1 MPPRLTGTDKAKG
14 KKMLARVIK
23 YSIASMIFTAVAFFA
38 LSLSAPANA
47 VTYGETV
54 GDPKTES
61 PWAVSIWVSEENDAS
76 DAIPICTGT
85 LISSKLVL
93 TAAHCVL
100 ENISYFI
107 KVGAVNLQD
116 STELVA
122 VSNRWK
128 NPKYNPKSLGNDI
141 GLLQLAEEVS
151 IGKLPS
157 LSTPSLEKQV
167 KGAKLTIYGWGRDH
181 TLKVTNLL
189 NKSALRNQDVQAAR
203 IWAKSF
209 NKNTMLAAG
218 TYLPKEKLFSGGCN
232 GDSGGPLVARIDGTL
247 TLVGV
252 TSWGS
257 AKCDSSKPTIF
268 ARVSV
273 FGPAI
278 KQGITYLKS
287 SSTTINQAPPVN
299 ISLPTISGTL
309 QPDQTITCNPG
320 TWKNAV
326 AISISWSS
334 PARLSGS
341 INPKVKVTDA
351 DAGQAFTCQVVATS
365 TQASLRKSIELVA
378 PSKPEI
384 RSYPTISGIPSSGS
398 LKPDSLAI
406 CDGQSWSG
414 AYQTESQSWYLS
426 TNSKSPLL
434 SNPQLLSS
442 EKSFKITSDFIK
454 SNSGKFLVCAAK
466 AENNGFTTTTTVVR
480 QIIAPAAPI
489 LYGVFISVN
498 SYEEGAL
505 ATCDFKA
512 STDDSDQKV
521 FEWGYG
527 DKSTFTPITGSN
539 NNSLKISGDLIRS
552 AAGQFLSCRLT
563 LTNLGGNT
571 SATGY
576 SSERFPSA
584 PTDLSYKVY
593 NSGGWTEGAYMVC
606 DGSQTS
612 TSKMLSVQKSWG
624 ITDANGN
631 GFIGAPIST
640 SDRLFVSNDLLIS
653 IAGKT
658 LGCLVNAT
666 NAIGSTQR
674 IFTTQ
679 IPISVAPSL
688 PVPGSLTI
696 SKQEALTSSI
706 TVTIT
711 IPSLSSFSSSTMDAR
726 LRFSNT
732 SCDNRQITSFPSTI
746 TCVGLPGQTAFA
758 PFVSIGYITNPTFA
772 QSRSASASFTT
783 LALKASDVLHVCGV
797 SCTGSLTPEQL
808 QAKISD
814 QRTIEV
820 KSISTVIV
828 NGSVTGAPITTST
841 CVGANCSPGEAP
853 ALPVPCG
860 TEGIEKTEVI
870 TNAPFLMVTAFR
882 YCSAL
887 EKDVVSPVIANTSM
901 AMTGYA
907 AIIPTT
913 ALAGTNIQVRF
924 QASDARGI
932 ASTSARLVNSSG
944 VVVTTSAGSFLAGDT
959 KSGVYQA
966 IIATAASGPVGGDV
980 YQVQAQALDASGNAS
995 AWFTI
1000 GTFTVQSPSDS
1011 AAPVVVAGSG
1021 SVTPSNIS
1029 VGQNV
1034 TATFRLTDDIGIT
1047 ACGATVY
1054 NVNNIDSTTN
1064 TTCTK
1069 LSGTATDG
1077 IWQVSLNL
1085 NSSNNPGAYTIKAF
1099 GTDASG
1105 KTSTRVQVGSFTIVG
1120 PSVSNLTTMPTL
1132 QTIGINY
1139 VDQIVLNGINFGSI
1153 SPNSP
1158 GSYAWT
1164 VRVTNSAGTI
1174 ITTVPT
1180 GSNQTYITGLTGSTT
1195 YKVYLVA
1202 TDSSGATKL
1211 SNALTVTTLAPA
1223 APVDSQNPVV
1233 VVGSGVL
1240 TTSTLPSSG
1249 GTVAVTYRV
1258 TDDVGC
1264 CSYHQA
1270 WMYYPNGTVVQQV
1283 TPALISG
1290 DEKNGTFRA
1299 SFNVPSGAVAGSYQ
1313 IKAQALDIAGKYTD
1327 LQLLGTVTVANPS
1340 GLIPTFGA
1348 RTPDYY
1354 APGFKYQ
1361 ISNYDASYT
1370 WSVTSTV
1377 GTATINSS
1385 GLVSVA
1391 NVAAKQ
1397 SATVTVTTTKTGF
1410 NSASASITSVGPWN
1424 LSDEIQT
1431 QTITATLTGTTL
1443 TVNVP
1448 NANGWNWSLI
1458 WDGAVQRTNITSFPY
1473 TVTGFSTNKNIQ
1485 LSAIDNLQNFGYSRV
1500 FLPTLVTPT
1509 PPATIQT
1516 STGGTARYFA
1526 ETGHYYE
1533 YVAGSKSFSDA
1544 KALAENATANGLK
1557 GYLLTVTSA
1566 NEDTFART
1574 FSTGANYHVWL
1585 GASDAALEGCWR
1597 WVNGSAIDLSGPF
1610 FNKGNVP
1617 GCTVSGSWYTRWGAN
1632 EPSDSFGTE
1641 DNASNNYADAWNDF
1655 TGVGDGSANG
1665 PSGVVIEYGDRRD

>member
-1 MPPRLTGTDKAKG
+1 MELLSMPPRLTGTDKAKG
-14 KKMLARVIK
+14 KKMLARIIK

-85 LISSKLVL
+85 LISPKLVL

-107 KVGAVNLQD
+107 KFGAVNLQD
-116 STELVA
+116 TTELLA

-151 IGKLPS
+151 VGKLPS
-157 LSTPSLEKQV
+157 LATPSMEKQV

-189 NKSALRNQDVQAAR
+189 NKSTLRNQDTQATK

-268 ARVSV
+268 ARVSA
-273 FGPAI
+273 FGPAVR
-278 KQGITYLKS
+278 QGITYLKS
-287 SSTTINQAPPVN
+287 SSTTINQAPPVS
-299 ISLPTISGTL
+299 ITAPSISGSL
-309 QPDQTITCNPG
+309 QPEQTITCNPG

-334 PARLSGS
+334 PARLAGS
-341 INPKVKVTDA
+341 INPKVKVIDA
-351 DAGQAFTCQVVATS
+351 DAGQVFTCQVVATS
-365 TQASLRKSIELVA
+365 TQASLRKSVEIEAPAKPELRNA
-378 PSKPEI
+378 PS
-384 RSYPTISGIPSSGS
+384 ISGIPNSGS
-398 LKPDSLAI
+398 FKSDSLAI

-414 AYQTESQSWYLS
+414 AYQSESQAWYLS
-426 TNSKSPLL
+426 TNAKSPLL
-434 SNPQLLSS
+434 SNPQLLSN

-454 SNSGKFLVCAAK
+454 TNNGKYLVCAAK
-466 AENNGFTTTTTVVR
+466 AENNGFTTFTTVVR
-480 QIIAPAAPI
+480 QIIAPSAPV
-489 LYGVFISVN
+489 LYGVFLSVN
-498 SYEEGAL
+498 SYQEGAI
-505 ATCDFKA
+505 ATCEFKA
-512 STDDSDQKV
+512 STDDFEQKV

-527 DKSTFTPITGSN
+527 DRNTFVPVSGSSSST
-539 NNSLKISGDLIRS
+539 LKISGDLLRS

-563 LTNLGGNT
+563 LGNLGGNT

-576 SSERFPSA
+576 SSAKFPSA

-593 NSGGWTEGAYMVC
+593 NSGGQIEGAYMVC
-606 DGSQTS
+606 EGSQTS
-612 TSKMLSVQKSWG
+612 SSNILSVQKSWG
-624 ITDANGN
+624 ITDASGN

-640 SDRLFVSNDLLIS
+640 SDRLFVSNDLLIN

-688 PVPGSLTI
+688 PVPGNLTI

-746 TCVGLPGQTAFA
+746 TCTGLPAQTAFA
-758 PFVSIGYITNPTFA
+758 PYLTVGYVANSGIA
-772 QSRSASASFTT
+772 QSRSGSTSFTSIT
-783 LALKASDVLHVCGV
+783 LAPVVAMPTCSRYKAIFIYGPLPTHDSSKTGFQLQVIYDADGPRRSISALGPNAQGGIWNADFVDVNDMSKYTFRIVRYDQVTTLPPETFSNCAETQSPPSDTTAPQV
-797 SCTGSLTPEQL
+797 SLTDLSQYSP
-808 QAKISD
+808 I
-814 QRTIEV
+814 TPT
-820 KSISTVIV
+820 SIS
-828 NGSVTGAPITTST
+828 
-841 CVGANCSPGEAP
+841 VGQN
-853 ALPVPCG
+853 
-860 TEGIEKTEVI
+860 
-870 TNAPFLMVTAFR
+870 VTATFR
-882 YCSAL
+882 LTDDIGITACGATVYNVNNV
-887 EKDVVSPVIANTSM
+887 DTTTNTVC
-901 AMTGYA
+901 TK
-907 AIIPTT
+907 I
-913 ALAGTNIQVRF
+913 LGTPNDGIWQV
-924 QASDARGI
+924 
-932 ASTSARLVNSSG
+932 TLNLNNSNNPG
-944 VVVTTSAGSFLAGDT
+944 AYTIKAFGT
-959 KSGVYQA
+959 
-966 IIATAASGPVGGDV
+966 
-980 YQVQAQALDASGNAS
+980 DASGKTS
-995 AWFTI
+995 TRVQV
-1000 GTFTVQSPSDS
+1000 GSFTVQSPSDS
-1011 AAPVVVAGSG
+1011 AAPAVVAGSG
-1021 SVTPSNIS
+1021 SVTPSSIS

-1054 NVNNIDSTTN
+1054 NVNNIDTTTN
-1064 TTCTK
+1064 TVCTK

-1120 PSVSNLTTMPTL
+1120 PSVSNITTMPTL

-1158 GSYAWT
+1158 SSYAWT

-1180 GSNQTYITGLTGSTT
+1180 GSNQTYITGLTGSTI

-1211 SNALTVTTLAPA
+1211 SNALTVTTLSPA
-1223 APVDSQNPVV
+1223 DSQNPVV
-1233 VVGSGVL
+1233 VIGSGVL
-1240 TTSTLPSSG
+1240 TTSSLETSG
-1249 GTVAVTYRV
+1249 GIVAITYRI

-1264 CSYHQA
+1264 CGYHQA
-1270 WMYYPNGTVVQQV
+1270 WMYFPDGKVVQQV
-1283 TPALISG
+1283 TPSLISG

-1299 SFNVPSGAVAGSYQ
+1299 SFNVPSGSPVGSYQ

-1327 LQLLGTVTVANPS
+1327 LQLLGTVTVANPP
-1340 GLIPTFGA
+1340 GLIPAFGA

-1361 ISNYDASYT
+1361 ISNYDAFYT
-1370 WSVTSTV
+1370 WAVTSTV
-1377 GTATINSS
+1377 GTASINSS

-1391 NVAAKQ
+1391 NVGAKQ

-1410 NSASASITSVGPWN
+1410 NTASASITSVGPWN

-1448 NANGWNWSLI
+1448 NANGWTWSLS
-1458 WDGAVQRTNITSFPY
+1458 WDGTAQRGSITSFPY

-1485 LSAIDNLQNFGYSRV
+1485 LYATDNLQNYGYSKV
-1500 FLPTLVTPT
+1500 FLPTVVTPT
-1509 PPATIQT
+1509 PPATIQISTGVTAKYFANTGNYYGVVTGSYTWDQARALAKSYNYSGASGYLVHIT
-1516 STGGTARYFA
+1516 STEERNFITSLVTAGTSY
-1526 ETGHYYE
+1526 
-1533 YVAGSKSFSDA
+1533 
-1544 KALAENATANGLK
+1544 
-1557 GYLLTVTSA
+1557 
-1566 NEDTFART
+1566 
-1574 FSTGANYHVWL
+1574 WL
-1585 GASDAALEGCWR
+1585 GATDSPAEGCWR
-1597 WVNGSAIDLSGPF
+1597 WVDGPASETGAAF
-1610 FNKGNVP
+1610 LQKAGAVCEIPVVP
-1617 GCTVSGSWYTRWGAN
+1617 GYNG
-1632 EPSDSFGTE
+1632 F
-1641 DNASNNYADAWNDF
+1641 ASNQPDDWGSGEDHASLWGGPEWND
-1655 TGVGDGSANG
+1655 ANNTINPYPFVFEIG
-1665 PSGVVIEYGDRRD
+1665 N

>member
-1 MPPRLTGTDKAKG
+1 
-14 KKMLARVIK
+14 
-23 YSIASMIFTAVAFFA
+23 
-38 LSLSAPANA
+38 
-47 VTYGETV
+47 
-54 GDPKTES
+54 
-61 PWAVSIWVSEENDAS
+61 
-76 DAIPICTGT
+76 
-85 LISSKLVL
+85 
-93 TAAHCVL
+93 
-100 ENISYFI
+100 
-107 KVGAVNLQD
+107 
-116 STELVA
+116 
-122 VSNRWK
+122 
-128 NPKYNPKSLGNDI
+128 
-141 GLLQLAEEVS
+141 
-151 IGKLPS
+151 
-157 LSTPSLEKQV
+157 
-167 KGAKLTIYGWGRDH
+167 
-181 TLKVTNLL
+181 
-189 NKSALRNQDVQAAR
+189 
-203 IWAKSF
+203 
-209 NKNTMLAAG
+209 
-218 TYLPKEKLFSGGCN
+218 
-232 GDSGGPLVARIDGTL
+232 
-247 TLVGV
+247 
-252 TSWGS
+252 
-257 AKCDSSKPTIF
+257 
-268 ARVSV
+268 
-273 FGPAI
+273 
-278 KQGITYLKS
+278 
-287 SSTTINQAPPVN
+287 
-299 ISLPTISGTL
+299 
-309 QPDQTITCNPG
+309 
-320 TWKNAV
+320 
-326 AISISWSS
+326 
-334 PARLSGS
+334 
-341 INPKVKVTDA
+341 
-351 DAGQAFTCQVVATS
+351 
-365 TQASLRKSIELVA
+365 
-378 PSKPEI
+378 
-384 RSYPTISGIPSSGS
+384 

-498 SYEEGAL
+498 SYQEGAL

-512 STDDSDQKV
+512 STDESDQKV

-571 SATGY
+571 SSTGY

-640 SDRLFVSNDLLIS
+640 SDRLFVSNDLLIN

-688 PVPGSLTI
+688 PVPGNLTI

-711 IPSLSSFSSSTMDAR
+711 IPSFSSFSSSTMDAR

-732 SCDNRQITSFPSTI
+732 SCDNMQITTFPTTI
-746 TCVGLPGQTAFA
+746 TCKELPAKTAFA
-758 PFVSIGYITNPTFA
+758 PYLTVGYVANSGIA
-772 QSRSASASFTT
+772 QSRSGSTAFTT
-783 LALKASDVLHVCGV
+783 VG
-797 SCTGSLTPEQL
+797 LTPAVEMPTCSRYKTIVIYGPLPTYDSSKTNFSL
-808 QAKISD
+808 QAIYDVNGPRRSVTSTGFNLQGGRWNVDFIDLNDMASYTIRVVRSD
-814 QRTIEV
+814 QGVETF
-820 KSISTVIV
+820 
-828 NGSVTGAPITTST
+828 
-841 CVGANCSPGEAP
+841 ANC
-853 ALPVPCG
+853 
-860 TEGIEKTEVI
+860 IETQ
-870 TNAPFLMVTAFR
+870 NAPSDIAAPQVGVNVSNDPQYL
-882 YCSAL
+882 YQY
-887 EKDVVSPVIANTSM
+887 SPVAPTS
-901 AMTGYA
+901 
-907 AIIPTT
+907 
-913 ALAGTNIQVRF
+913 
-924 QASDARGI
+924 
-932 ASTSARLVNSSG
+932 
-944 VVVTTSAGSFLAGDT
+944 
-959 KSGVYQA
+959 
-966 IIATAASGPVGGDV
+966 
-980 YQVQAQALDASGNAS
+980 
-995 AWFTI
+995 
-1000 GTFTVQSPSDS
+1000 
-1011 AAPVVVAGSG
+1011 
-1021 SVTPSNIS
+1021 IS

-1034 TATFRLTDDIGIT
+1034 TATFRLSDDIGIT
-1047 ACGATVY
+1047 SCGATVY
-1054 NVNNIDSTTN
+1054 NVNNVDTTTN
-1064 TTCTK
+1064 TVCTK
-1069 LSGTATDG
+1069 ISGTPSDG
-1077 IWQVSLNL
+1077 IWQVTLNL

-1105 KTSTRVQVGSFTIVG
+1105 KTSTRVQIGTFTIVG

-1223 APVDSQNPVV
+1223 SASDSIKPVVVDGSSEMVSGWTMKIGMTPTLSLIATDNVGVENVTVTLIANNLTVGTFNASLFSGTKANGVWRVQLSFTGSTFVGNWKVSAIATDAAGNQSTQILLREIPVSAATITDSQNPVV

-1327 LQLLGTVTVANPS
+1327 LQLLGTVTVSAPAP
-1340 GLIPTFGA
+1340 LIPTDIYITSDQNFKSELSYPFRAALAQNSGPIAGVTITFWIDGVA
-1348 RTPDYY
+1348 RTAVTDSSGVAIWTQNSHTSGKTSYSVYATYGGSATLAASTSPTRVITKYVAPTDSQNPVVVVGSGVLTTSSLETSGGTVAVTYRITDDVGCCGYHQAWMYY
-1354 APGFKYQ
+1354 PNGTVVQQVTPALISGDEKNGTFRASFNVPSGVVAGSYQ
-1361 ISNYDASYT
+1361 IKAQATDLAGKYTNLQLLGTVTVSAPAPLQIVSSSLQSTLYGSQNRIVNSFRVISGAPVSSVGISYKNSQNQNVGGGPIQNYRVSGSATDGVYQDNSIMSGSLWFPDGKTSEVISVYATASNANGESVPSLLLGTFTATSPCPGYRAYLPANQSVALCMFNNHYYGVVTGSYT
-1370 WSVTSTV
+1370 WDAARALANSYNYAGSNGYLAHITSTEER
-1377 GTATINSS
+1377 N
-1385 GLVSVA
+1385 
-1391 NVAAKQ
+1391 
-1397 SATVTVTTTKTGF
+1397 F
-1410 NSASASITSVGPWN
+1410 ITS
-1424 LSDEIQT
+1424 
-1431 QTITATLTGTTL
+1431 
-1443 TVNVP
+1443 
-1448 NANGWNWSLI
+1448 
-1458 WDGAVQRTNITSFPY
+1458 
-1473 TVTGFSTNKNIQ
+1473 
-1485 LSAIDNLQNFGYSRV
+1485 
-1500 FLPTLVTPT
+1500 LVTAGT
-1509 PPATIQT
+1509 SYWIGATDSPA
-1516 STGGTARYFA
+1516 
-1526 ETGHYYE
+1526 
-1533 YVAGSKSFSDA
+1533 
-1544 KALAENATANGLK
+1544 
-1557 GYLLTVTSA
+1557 
-1566 NEDTFART
+1566 
-1574 FSTGANYHVWL
+1574 
-1585 GASDAALEGCWR
+1585 EGCWR
-1597 WVNGSAIDLSGPF
+1597 WVDGPASETGAAF
-1610 FNKGNVP
+1610 LQKAGAVCEIPVVP
-1617 GCTVSGSWYTRWGAN
+1617 GYNG
-1632 EPSDSFGTE
+1632 F
-1641 DNASNNYADAWNDF
+1641 ASNQPDDWGSGEDHASLWGGPEWND
-1655 TGVGDGSANG
+1655 ANNTINPYPFVFEIG
-1665 PSGVVIEYGDRRD
+1665 N

>member
-1 MPPRLTGTDKAKG
+1 MELLSMPPRLTDTDKAKG

-61 PWAVSIWVSEENDAS
+61 PWAVSIWVSEENDS
-76 DAIPICTGT
+76 SNAIPICTGT
-85 LISSKLVL
+85 LISAKLVL

-107 KVGAVNLQD
+107 KFGAVNLQD
-116 STELVA
+116 STELLA

-141 GLLQLAEEVS
+141 GLLQLADEVS
-151 IGKLPS
+151 TGNLPS
-157 LSTPSLEKQV
+157 LATPSMEKQV

-181 TLKVTNLL
+181 TLKVSNLL
-189 NKSALRNQDVQAAR
+189 NKSVLRNQDTQAAK
-203 IWAKSF
+203 IWAKAF

-232 GDSGGPLVARIDGTL
+232 GDSGGPLVARIDGSL

-268 ARVSV
+268 ARVSA

-278 KQGITYLKS
+278 RQGITYLKS
-287 SSTTINQAPPVN
+287 SSTTINQAPPVS
-299 ISLPTISGTL
+299 ITAPSISGSL
-309 QPDQTITCNPG
+309 QPEQTIVCNPG

-326 AISISWSS
+326 AVSISWSS

-341 INPKVKVTDA
+341 INPKVKVIDA
-351 DAGQAFTCQVVATS
+351 DAGQVFTCQVVATS
-365 TQASLRKSIELVA
+365 TQASLRKSVEIEAPAKPELRNA
-378 PSKPEI
+378 PS
-384 RSYPTISGIPSSGS
+384 ISGIPNSGS
-398 LKPDSLAI
+398 FKADSLAI

-426 TNSKSPLL
+426 TNAKSPLL
-434 SNPQLLSS
+434 SNPQLLSN

-466 AENNGFTTTTTVVR
+466 AENNGFTTITTVVR
-480 QIIAPAAPI
+480 QIITPATPI
-489 LYGVFISVN
+489 IYGVYLSVN
-498 SYEEGAL
+498 SFQEGAI
-505 ATCDFKA
+505 ANCEFKA
-512 STDDSDQKV
+512 STDDIDQKL
-521 FEWGYG
+521 FEWGYSDRTSFIPIAG
-527 DKSTFTPITGSN
+527 SSGST
-539 NNSLKISGDLIRS
+539 LRISGDLLRS

-563 LTNLGGNT
+563 LGNIGGNT

-576 SSERFPSA
+576 SSAKFPSA

-606 DGSQTS
+606 EGSQTS
-612 TSKMLSVQKSWG
+612 SSNISSVQKSWG
-624 ITDANGN
+624 ITDASGN

-658 LGCLVNAT
+658 LGCLVNVT

-674 IFTTQ
+674 IFTTP
-679 IPISVAPSL
+679 IPISVAPAL
-688 PVPGSLTI
+688 PVPGNLTI
-696 SKQEALTSSI
+696 SKQEALASSI

-758 PFVSIGYITNPTFA
+758 PYLTVGYVANSGIA
-772 QSRSASASFTT
+772 QSRSGSTAFTT
-783 LALKASDVLHVCGV
+783 VGLTPAVEMPTCSRYKTIVIYGALPTFDSSKTTFQLYAIRHIGANQSVTAYGPYPQGGIWNVDFIDINDMANYTLRFVRSDQGV
-797 SCTGSLTPEQL
+797 ETFANCVETQTAPNDATAPQVSLTDLSQ
-808 QAKISD
+808 
-814 QRTIEV
+814 
-820 KSISTVIV
+820 
-828 NGSVTGAPITTST
+828 
-841 CVGANCSPGEAP
+841 
-853 ALPVPCG
+853 
-860 TEGIEKTEVI
+860 
-870 TNAPFLMVTAFR
+870 
-882 YCSAL
+882 Y
-887 EKDVVSPVIANTSM
+887 SPVTPTS
-901 AMTGYA
+901 
-907 AIIPTT
+907 
-913 ALAGTNIQVRF
+913 
-924 QASDARGI
+924 
-932 ASTSARLVNSSG
+932 
-944 VVVTTSAGSFLAGDT
+944 
-959 KSGVYQA
+959 
-966 IIATAASGPVGGDV
+966 
-980 YQVQAQALDASGNAS
+980 
-995 AWFTI
+995 
-1000 GTFTVQSPSDS
+1000 
-1011 AAPVVVAGSG
+1011 
-1021 SVTPSNIS
+1021 IS

-1047 ACGATVY
+1047 SCGATVY
-1054 NVNNIDSTTN
+1054 NVNNVDTTTN
-1064 TTCTK
+1064 AVCTK
-1069 LSGTATDG
+1069 ILGTASNG
-1077 IWQVSLNL
+1077 VWQVSLNL
-1085 NSSNNPGAYTIKAF
+1085 NSSNNPGSYTIKAF

-1120 PSVSNLTTMPTL
+1120 PSVSNITTMPTL

-1211 SNALTVTTLAPA
+1211 SNALTVTTLSPA
-1223 APVDSQNPVV
+1223 DSQNPIV

-1240 TTSTLPSSG
+1240 TTSSLETSG
-1249 GTVAVTYRV
+1249 GTVAVTYRI

-1264 CSYHQA
+1264 CSYNQA
-1270 WMYYPNGTVVQQV
+1270 WMYFPNGKVVQQV
-1283 TPALISG
+1283 TPSLISG

-1299 SFNVPSGAVAGSYQ
+1299 SFNVPSGSPVGSYQ

-1327 LQLLGTVTVANPS
+1327 LQLLGTVTVANPP

-1370 WSVTSTV
+1370 WAVTSTV
-1377 GTATINSS
+1377 GTATVNSS

-1391 NVAAKQ
+1391 NVGAKQ

-1410 NSASASITSVGPWN
+1410 SSASASITSVGPWN

-1431 QTITATLTGTTL
+1431 QNITATLTGTTL

-1448 NANGWNWSLI
+1448 NANGWTWSLS
-1458 WDGAVQRTNITSFPY
+1458 WDGAAQRGNITSFPY

-1485 LSAIDNLQNFGYSRV
+1485 LYATDNLQNYGYSKV
-1500 FLPTLVTPT
+1500 FLPTLVTP
-1509 PPATIQT
+1509 AALQIVSGSLQT
-1516 STGGTARYFA
+1516 SLAGSQNRILNSFRVISGAPVSSIGISFKNSQNQNVGGGPIQNYRVSGSATDGVYQDNSIMSGDFWFPNGKTSEVISVYASASNTNGENVPSLLLGTFTATSPCPGYRAYLPANQSVALCMFNNHYYGVVSGSYTWDAARSLANSYNYAGSFGYLTHITSTEERNFITSLVTGGTSY
-1526 ETGHYYE
+1526 
-1533 YVAGSKSFSDA
+1533 
-1544 KALAENATANGLK
+1544 
-1557 GYLLTVTSA
+1557 
-1566 NEDTFART
+1566 
-1574 FSTGANYHVWL
+1574 WL
-1585 GASDAALEGCWR
+1585 GATDSPAEGCWR
-1597 WVNGSAIDLSGPF
+1597 WVDGPASETGAAF
-1610 FNKGNVP
+1610 LQKAGAVCEIPVVP
-1617 GCTVSGSWYTRWGAN
+1617 GYNG
-1632 EPSDSFGTE
+1632 F
-1641 DNASNNYADAWNDF
+1641 ASNQPDDWGSGEDHASLWGGPEWND
-1655 TGVGDGSANG
+1655 ANNTINPYPFVFEIG
-1665 PSGVVIEYGDRRD
+1665 N

>member
-1 MPPRLTGTDKAKG
+1 MELLSMPPRLTGTDKAKG

-23 YSIASMIFTAVAFFA
+23 YSIASMIFTAVAFFT

-100 ENISYFI
+100 ENISYFV

-151 IGKLPS
+151 VGKLPS

-189 NKSALRNQDVQAAR
+189 NKSALRNQDAQAGR

-309 QPDQTITCNPG
+309 QPEQTITCNPG

-512 STDDSDQKV
+512 STDESDQKV

-571 SATGY
+571 SSTGY

-706 TVTIT
+706 TVTLT

-758 PFVSIGYITNPTFA
+758 PYLTVGYVANSGIA
-772 QSRSASASFTT
+772 QSRSGSTSFTT
-783 LALKASDVLHVCGV
+783 VGLTPAVEMPTCSRYKTTVIYGALPTFDSSKTTFQLYAIRNIGANQSVTAYGPYPQGGIWNVDFIDINDMANYTLRFVRSDQGV
-797 SCTGSLTPEQL
+797 ETFANCVETQTAPNDATAPQVSLTDLSQ
-808 QAKISD
+808 
-814 QRTIEV
+814 
-820 KSISTVIV
+820 
-828 NGSVTGAPITTST
+828 
-841 CVGANCSPGEAP
+841 
-853 ALPVPCG
+853 
-860 TEGIEKTEVI
+860 
-870 TNAPFLMVTAFR
+870 
-882 YCSAL
+882 Y
-887 EKDVVSPVIANTSM
+887 SPVTPTS
-901 AMTGYA
+901 
-907 AIIPTT
+907 
-913 ALAGTNIQVRF
+913 
-924 QASDARGI
+924 
-932 ASTSARLVNSSG
+932 
-944 VVVTTSAGSFLAGDT
+944 
-959 KSGVYQA
+959 
-966 IIATAASGPVGGDV
+966 
-980 YQVQAQALDASGNAS
+980 
-995 AWFTI
+995 
-1000 GTFTVQSPSDS
+1000 
-1011 AAPVVVAGSG
+1011 
-1021 SVTPSNIS
+1021 IS

-1047 ACGATVY
+1047 SCGATVY
-1054 NVNNIDSTTN
+1054 NVNNVDTTTN
-1064 TTCTK
+1064 TVCTK
-1069 LSGTATDG
+1069 ILGTASNG
-1077 IWQVSLNL
+1077 VWQVSLNL

-1105 KTSTRVQVGSFTIVG
+1105 KTSTRLQVGSFTIVG

-1223 APVDSQNPVV
+1223 SASDSIKPVVVDGSSEMVSGWTMKIGMTPTLSLIATDNVGVENVTVTLIANNLTVGTFNASLFSGTKANGVWRVQLSFTGSTFVGNWKVSAIATDAAGNQSTQSLLREIPVSSATPVDSQNPVV

-1240 TTSTLPSSG
+1240 TTSSLETSG

-1270 WMYYPNGTVVQQV
+1270 WMSYPNGTVVQQV

-1340 GLIPTFGA
+1340 GLIPIFGA

-1361 ISNYDASYT
+1361 ISNYDATYT

-1533 YVAGSKSFSDA
+1533 YVAGSKNFSDA

-1597 WVNGSAIDLSGPF
+1597 WVNGSATDLSGPF

-1655 TGVGDGSANG
+1655 TGAGDGSANG
-1665 PSGVVIEYGDRRD
+1665 PTGVVIEYGDRRD

>member
-1 MPPRLTGTDKAKG
+1 MPPRLTDTDKAKG
-14 KKMLARVIK
+14 KKMLARIIK

-100 ENISYFI
+100 ENISYFA

-151 IGKLPS
+151 VGKLPS

-167 KGAKLTIYGWGRDH
+167 KGAKLTIFGWGRDH

-309 QPDQTITCNPG
+309 QPEQTITCNPG

-384 RSYPTISGIPSSGS
+384 RSYPNISGIPSSGS

-489 LYGVFISVN
+489 LYGVYLSVN
-498 SYEEGAL
+498 SFDEGAL
-505 ATCDFKA
+505 ANCEFKA
-512 STDDSDQKV
+512 STDDFDQKV

-571 SATGY
+571 SSTGY

-640 SDRLFVSNDLLIS
+640 SDRLFVSNDLLIN

-688 PVPGSLTI
+688 PVPGNLTI
-696 SKQEALTSSI
+696 SKQEALASSI

-732 SCDNRQITSFPSTI
+732 SCDNMQITNFPAVIS
-746 TCVGLPGQTAFA
+746 CKELPAKTTFA
-758 PFVSIGYITNPTFA
+758 PYLTIGYTANTAIT
-772 QSRSASASFTT
+772 QSRSAVATFNTI
-783 LALKASDVLHVCGV
+783 AL
-797 SCTGSLTPEQL
+797 
-808 QAKISD
+808 
-814 QRTIEV
+814 
-820 KSISTVIV
+820 
-828 NGSVTGAPITTST
+828 
-841 CVGANCSPGEAP
+841 
-853 ALPVPCG
+853 
-860 TEGIEKTEVI
+860 
-870 TNAPFLMVTAFR
+870 
-882 YCSAL
+882 
-887 EKDVVSPVIANTSM
+887 
-901 AMTGYA
+901 
-907 AIIPTT
+907 
-913 ALAGTNIQVRF
+913 
-924 QASDARGI
+924 
-932 ASTSARLVNSSG
+932 
-944 VVVTTSAGSFLAGDT
+944 
-959 KSGVYQA
+959 
-966 IIATAASGPVGGDV
+966 
-980 YQVQAQALDASGNAS
+980 
-995 AWFTI
+995 
-1000 GTFTVQSPSDS
+1000 
-1011 AAPVVVAGSG
+1011 APVVAMPTCSRYKTMFIYGPLPTHDSSKTGFQLHVIYDIDGPRRSVSSIGPNAQGGIWNADFIDVNDMSRYTFRIVRYDQVVTLPPETFTNCPETQTAPSDTAAPLVGINDLFQNSPVAPTS
-1021 SVTPSNIS
+1021 IS

-1047 ACGATVY
+1047 SCGATVY
-1054 NVNNIDSTTN
+1054 NVNNVDTTTN
-1064 TTCTK
+1064 TVCTK
-1069 LSGTATDG
+1069 ILGTANNG

-1105 KTSTRVQVGSFTIVG
+1105 KTSTRLQVGSFTIVG

-1240 TTSTLPSSG
+1240 TTSSLETSG

-1485 LSAIDNLQNFGYSRV
+1485 LSAIDNLQNFGYSKV

-1597 WVNGSAIDLSGPF
+1597 WVNGSATDLSGPF

-1655 TGVGDGSANG
+1655 TGAGDGSANG

>member
-1 MPPRLTGTDKAKG
+1 MELLSNPPRLTDTDKAKG
-14 KKMLARVIK
+14 KKMLARFIK
-23 YSIASMIFTAVAFFA
+23 YSIASMIFTAIAFFA

-100 ENISYFI
+100 ENISYFV

-116 STELVA
+116 STELLA

-151 IGKLPS
+151 VGKLPS

-218 TYLPKEKLFSGGCN
+218 TYLPREKLFSGGCN

-505 ATCDFKA
+505 ATCEFKA
-512 STDDSDQKV
+512 STDESDQKV

-571 SATGY
+571 SSTGY
-576 SSERFPSA
+576 SSQRFPSA

-593 NSGGWTEGAYMVC
+593 NSGGWTEGAYMIC

-640 SDRLFVSNDLLIS
+640 SDRLFVSNDLLIN

-688 PVPGSLTI
+688 PVPGNLTI
-696 SKQEALTSSI
+696 SKQEALASSI

-758 PFVSIGYITNPTFA
+758 PYLTVGYVANSGIA
-772 QSRSASASFTT
+772 QSRSGSTSFTT
-783 LALKASDVLHVCGV
+783 VGLTPAVEMPTCSRYKTIVMY
-797 SCTGSLTPEQL
+797 GSLPTFDSSKTNFSL
-808 QAKISD
+808 QAIYDVNGPRRSVTSTGFNLQGGRWNVDFIDLNDMASYTIRVVRSD
-814 QRTIEV
+814 QGVETF
-820 KSISTVIV
+820 
-828 NGSVTGAPITTST
+828 
-841 CVGANCSPGEAP
+841 ANC
-853 ALPVPCG
+853 
-860 TEGIEKTEVI
+860 IETQ
-870 TNAPFLMVTAFR
+870 NAPSDIAAPQVGVNVSNDPQYL
-882 YCSAL
+882 YQY
-887 EKDVVSPVIANTSM
+887 SPVAPTS
-901 AMTGYA
+901 
-907 AIIPTT
+907 
-913 ALAGTNIQVRF
+913 
-924 QASDARGI
+924 
-932 ASTSARLVNSSG
+932 
-944 VVVTTSAGSFLAGDT
+944 
-959 KSGVYQA
+959 
-966 IIATAASGPVGGDV
+966 
-980 YQVQAQALDASGNAS
+980 
-995 AWFTI
+995 
-1000 GTFTVQSPSDS
+1000 
-1011 AAPVVVAGSG
+1011 
-1021 SVTPSNIS
+1021 IS

-1034 TATFRLTDDIGIT
+1034 TATFRLSDDIGIT
-1047 ACGATVY
+1047 SCGATVY
-1054 NVNNIDSTTN
+1054 NVNNVDTTTN
-1064 TTCTK
+1064 TVCTK
-1069 LSGTATDG
+1069 ISGTPSDG
-1077 IWQVSLNL
+1077 IWQVTLNL

-1105 KTSTRVQVGSFTIVG
+1105 KTSTRVQIGTFTIVG

-1240 TTSTLPSSG
+1240 TTSTLETSG

-1410 NSASASITSVGPWN
+1410 NTASASITSVGPWN

-1485 LSAIDNLQNFGYSRV
+1485 LSATDNLQNFGYSRV

-1533 YVAGSKSFSDA
+1533 YVAGSKNFSDA

-1597 WVNGSAIDLSGPF
+1597 WVNGSATDLSGPF

-1617 GCTVSGSWYTRWGAN
+1617 GCTVSGTWYTRWGAN

-1655 TGVGDGSANG
+1655 TGAGDGSTNG

>member
-1 MPPRLTGTDKAKG
+1 
-14 KKMLARVIK
+14 KKMLARFIK

-100 ENISYFI
+100 ENISYFV

-116 STELVA
+116 STELLA

-151 IGKLPS
+151 VGKLPS

-299 ISLPTISGTL
+299 ISLPTISGTM
-309 QPDQTITCNPG
+309 QPEQTITCNPG

-334 PARLSGS
+334 PARLAGS

-351 DAGQAFTCQVVATS
+351 DAGQVFTCQVVATS
-365 TQASLRKSIELVA
+365 TQASLRKSVEIEAPAKPELRNA
-378 PSKPEI
+378 PS
-384 RSYPTISGIPSSGS
+384 ISGIPNSGS
-398 LKPDSLAI
+398 FKADSLAI

-414 AYQTESQSWYLS
+414 AYQSESQSWYLS
-426 TNSKSPLL
+426 TNAKSPLL
-434 SNPQLLSS
+434 SSPQLLSS
-442 EKSFKITSDFIK
+442 EKSFKITGDFIK
-454 SNSGKFLVCAAK
+454 NNNGKYLVCAAK
-466 AENNGFTTTTTVVR
+466 AENNGFTTTSTVVR

-512 STDDSDQKV
+512 STDESDQKV

-527 DKSTFTPITGSN
+527 DKRSFVPITGSG
-539 NNSLKISGDLIRS
+539 NNSLKISGDLIRN

-576 SSERFPSA
+576 SSERFPSG

-593 NSGGWTEGAYMVC
+593 NSGGWTEGASMVC

-612 TSKMLSVQKSWG
+612 SSKISSLQKSWG
-624 ITDANGN
+624 IVDASGN
-631 GFIGAPIST
+631 GFVGSIIST
-640 SDRLFVSNDLLIS
+640 ADRLNLTRDLLIS
-653 IAGKT
+653 LAGKSV
-658 LGCLVNAT
+658 GCLVQVT
-666 NAIGSTQR
+666 NSVGSAQS

-679 IPISVAPSL
+679 VPISAAPAL

-711 IPSLSSFSSSTMDAR
+711 IPSLSSFSASTMDAR

-732 SCDNRQITSFPSTI
+732 SCDNMQIASFPSTI

-758 PFVSIGYITNPTFA
+758 PFVTIGYLTNSTFA

-783 LALKASDVLHVCGV
+783 LALKPSVVLHVCGV
-797 SCTGSLTPEQL
+797 SCTGSLTAEQL
-808 QAKISD
+808 QAKALD
-814 QRTIEV
+814 QRTIEL
-820 KSISTVIV
+820 KSIATVVV
-828 NGSVTGAPITTST
+828 NGSITGAPITNST
-841 CVGANCSPGEAP
+841 CIGANCSPGEAP

-860 TEGIEKTEVI
+860 SEGIEKAEVI
-870 TNAPFLMVTAFR
+870 TNAPFLMITAFR
-882 YCSAL
+882 YCAAL
-887 EKDVVSPVIANTSM
+887 EKDSIAPVITNTTI

-907 AIIPTT
+907 SIIPST

-924 QASDARGI
+924 QASDAMGI
-932 ASTSARLVNSSG
+932 ASGSVRLVNSSG
-944 VVVTTSAGSFLAGDT
+944 VTVATSAVNFIGGDT
-959 KSGVYQA
+959 RSGVYQA

-1064 TTCTK
+1064 TTCAK

-1223 APVDSQNPVV
+1223 SASDSIKPVVVDGSSEMVSGWTMKIGMTPTLSLIATDNVGVENVTVTLIANNLTVGTFNASLFSGTKANGVWRVQLSFTGSTFVGNWKVSAIATDAAGNQSTQILLREIPVSSATPVDSQNPVV

-1240 TTSTLPSSG
+1240 TTSSLETSG

-1299 SFNVPSGAVAGSYQ
+1299 SFNVPSGAVVGSYQ

-1340 GLIPTFGA
+1340 GLIPTFG
-1348 RTPDYY
+1348 
-1354 APGFKYQ
+1354 
-1361 ISNYDASYT
+1361 
-1370 WSVTSTV
+1370 
-1377 GTATINSS
+1377 
-1385 GLVSVA
+1385 
-1391 NVAAKQ
+1391 
-1397 SATVTVTTTKTGF
+1397 
-1410 NSASASITSVGPWN
+1410 
-1424 LSDEIQT
+1424 
-1431 QTITATLTGTTL
+1431 
-1443 TVNVP
+1443 
-1448 NANGWNWSLI
+1448 
-1458 WDGAVQRTNITSFPY
+1458 
-1473 TVTGFSTNKNIQ
+1473 
-1485 LSAIDNLQNFGYSRV
+1485 
-1500 FLPTLVTPT
+1500 
-1509 PPATIQT
+1509 
-1516 STGGTARYFA
+1516 
-1526 ETGHYYE
+1526 
-1533 YVAGSKSFSDA
+1533 
-1544 KALAENATANGLK
+1544 
-1557 GYLLTVTSA
+1557 
-1566 NEDTFART
+1566 
-1574 FSTGANYHVWL
+1574 
-1585 GASDAALEGCWR
+1585 
-1597 WVNGSAIDLSGPF
+1597 
-1610 FNKGNVP
+1610 
-1617 GCTVSGSWYTRWGAN
+1617 
-1632 EPSDSFGTE
+1632 
-1641 DNASNNYADAWNDF
+1641 
-1655 TGVGDGSANG
+1655 
-1665 PSGVVIEYGDRRD
+1665 

>member
-14 KKMLARVIK
+14 KKMLARFIK
-23 YSIASMIFTAVAFFA
+23 YSIASIIFTAVTFFA

-107 KVGAVNLQD
+107 KFGAVNLQD
-116 STELVA
+116 TTELLA

-151 IGKLPS
+151 VGKLPS
-157 LSTPSLEKQV
+157 LATPSMEKQV

-189 NKSALRNQDVQAAR
+189 NKSTLRNQDTQATK

-268 ARVSV
+268 ARVSA
-273 FGPAI
+273 FGPAVR
-278 KQGITYLKS
+278 QGITYLKS
-287 SSTTINQAPPVN
+287 SSTTINQAPPVS
-299 ISLPTISGTL
+299 ITAPSISGSL
-309 QPDQTITCNPG
+309 QPEQTITCNPG

-334 PARLSGS
+334 PARLAGS
-341 INPKVKVTDA
+341 INPKVKVIDA
-351 DAGQAFTCQVVATS
+351 DAGQVFTCQVVATS
-365 TQASLRKSIELVA
+365 TQASLRKSVEIEAPAKPELRNA
-378 PSKPEI
+378 PS
-384 RSYPTISGIPSSGS
+384 ISGIPNSGS
-398 LKPDSLAI
+398 FKSDSLAI

-414 AYQTESQSWYLS
+414 AYQSESQAWYLS
-426 TNSKSPLL
+426 TNAKSPLL
-434 SNPQLLSS
+434 SNPQLLSN
-442 EKSFKITSDFIK
+442 EKSFKITSDFI
-454 SNSGKFLVCAAK
+454 NTNNGKYLVCAAK
-466 AENNGFTTTTTVVR
+466 AENNGFTTFTTVVR
-480 QIIAPAAPI
+480 QIIAPSAPV
-489 LYGVFISVN
+489 LYGVFLSVN
-498 SYEEGAL
+498 SYQEGAI
-505 ATCDFKA
+505 ATCEFKA
-512 STDDSDQKV
+512 STDDLEQKV

-527 DKSTFTPITGSN
+527 DRNTFIPVSGSSNST
-539 NNSLKISGDLIRS
+539 LKISGDLLRS

-563 LTNLGGNT
+563 LGNLGGNT

-576 SSERFPSA
+576 ASTKFPSA

-606 DGSQTS
+606 EGSQTS
-612 TSKMLSVQKSWG
+612 SSNISSVQKSWG
-624 ITDANGN
+624 ITDASGN

-674 IFTTQ
+674 IFTTP

-696 SKQEALTSSI
+696 SKQEALSSSI

-711 IPSLSSFSSSTMDAR
+711 IPSLSNFSSSTMDAR

-758 PFVSIGYITNPTFA
+758 PYLTVGYVANSGIA
-772 QSRSASASFTT
+772 QSRSGSTAFTT
-783 LALKASDVLHVCGV
+783 VGLTPAVEMPTCSRYKTIVIYGALPTFDSSKTTFQLYAIRNIGANQSVTAYGPYPQGGIWNVDFIDINDMANYTLRFVRSDQGV
-797 SCTGSLTPEQL
+797 ETFANCVETQTAPNDATAPQVSLTDLSQ
-808 QAKISD
+808 
-814 QRTIEV
+814 
-820 KSISTVIV
+820 
-828 NGSVTGAPITTST
+828 
-841 CVGANCSPGEAP
+841 
-853 ALPVPCG
+853 
-860 TEGIEKTEVI
+860 
-870 TNAPFLMVTAFR
+870 
-882 YCSAL
+882 Y
-887 EKDVVSPVIANTSM
+887 SPVTPTS
-901 AMTGYA
+901 
-907 AIIPTT
+907 
-913 ALAGTNIQVRF
+913 
-924 QASDARGI
+924 
-932 ASTSARLVNSSG
+932 
-944 VVVTTSAGSFLAGDT
+944 
-959 KSGVYQA
+959 
-966 IIATAASGPVGGDV
+966 
-980 YQVQAQALDASGNAS
+980 
-995 AWFTI
+995 
-1000 GTFTVQSPSDS
+1000 
-1011 AAPVVVAGSG
+1011 
-1021 SVTPSNIS
+1021 IS

-1047 ACGATVY
+1047 SCGATVY
-1054 NVNNIDSTTN
+1054 NVNNVDTTTN
-1064 TTCTK
+1064 AVCTK
-1069 LSGTATDG
+1069 ILGTASNG
-1077 IWQVSLNL
+1077 VWQVSLNL
-1085 NSSNNPGAYTIKAF
+1085 NSSNNPGSYTIKAF

-1105 KTSTRVQVGSFTIVG
+1105 KTSTRVQIGTFTIVG

-1139 VDQIVLNGINFGSI
+1139 LDQIVLNGINFGSI

-1211 SNALTVTTLAPA
+1211 SNALTVTTLSPA
-1223 APVDSQNPVV
+1223 DSQNPVV

-1240 TTSTLPSSG
+1240 TTSSLETSG

-1264 CSYHQA
+1264 CGYHQA
-1270 WMYYPNGTVVQQV
+1270 WMYFPDGKVVQQV
-1283 TPALISG
+1283 TPSLISG

-1299 SFNVPSGAVAGSYQ
+1299 SFNVPSGSPVGSYQ

-1327 LQLLGTVTVANPS
+1327 LQLLGTVTVANPP

-1370 WSVTSTV
+1370 WAVTSTV
-1377 GTATINSS
+1377 GTATVNSS

-1391 NVAAKQ
+1391 NVGAKQ

-1410 NSASASITSVGPWN
+1410 SSASASITSVGPWN

-1431 QTITATLTGTTL
+1431 QNITATLTGTTL

-1448 NANGWNWSLI
+1448 NANGWTWSLS
-1458 WDGAVQRTNITSFPY
+1458 WDGAAQRGNITSFPY

-1485 LSAIDNLQNFGYSRV
+1485 LYATDNLQNYGYSKV

-1597 WVNGSAIDLSGPF
+1597 WVNGSATDLSGPF

>member
-1 MPPRLTGTDKAKG
+1 
-14 KKMLARVIK
+14 
-23 YSIASMIFTAVAFFA
+23 
-38 LSLSAPANA
+38 
-47 VTYGETV
+47 
-54 GDPKTES
+54 
-61 PWAVSIWVSEENDAS
+61 
-76 DAIPICTGT
+76 
-85 LISSKLVL
+85 
-93 TAAHCVL
+93 
-100 ENISYFI
+100 
-107 KVGAVNLQD
+107 
-116 STELVA
+116 
-122 VSNRWK
+122 
-128 NPKYNPKSLGNDI
+128 
-141 GLLQLAEEVS
+141 
-151 IGKLPS
+151 
-157 LSTPSLEKQV
+157 
-167 KGAKLTIYGWGRDH
+167 
-181 TLKVTNLL
+181 
-189 NKSALRNQDVQAAR
+189 
-203 IWAKSF
+203 
-209 NKNTMLAAG
+209 
-218 TYLPKEKLFSGGCN
+218 
-232 GDSGGPLVARIDGTL
+232 
-247 TLVGV
+247 
-252 TSWGS
+252 
-257 AKCDSSKPTIF
+257 
-268 ARVSV
+268 
-273 FGPAI
+273 
-278 KQGITYLKS
+278 
-287 SSTTINQAPPVN
+287 
-299 ISLPTISGTL
+299 
-309 QPDQTITCNPG
+309 
-320 TWKNAV
+320 
-326 AISISWSS
+326 
-334 PARLSGS
+334 
-341 INPKVKVTDA
+341 
-351 DAGQAFTCQVVATS
+351 
-365 TQASLRKSIELVA
+365 
-378 PSKPEI
+378 
-384 RSYPTISGIPSSGS
+384 

-505 ATCDFKA
+505 ATCEFKA
-512 STDDSDQKV
+512 STDESDQKV

-571 SATGY
+571 SSTGY
-576 SSERFPSA
+576 SSQRFPSA

-593 NSGGWTEGAYMVC
+593 NSGGWTEGAYMIC

-640 SDRLFVSNDLLIS
+640 SDRLFVSNDLLIN

-688 PVPGSLTI
+688 PVPGNLTI
-696 SKQEALTSSI
+696 SKQEALASSI

-758 PFVSIGYITNPTFA
+758 PYLTVGYVANSGIA
-772 QSRSASASFTT
+772 QSRSGSTSFTT
-783 LALKASDVLHVCGV
+783 VGLTPAVEMPTCSRYKTIVMY
-797 SCTGSLTPEQL
+797 GSLPTFDSSKTNFSL
-808 QAKISD
+808 QAIYDVNGPRRSVTSTGFNLQGGRWNVDFIDLNDMASYTIRVVRSD
-814 QRTIEV
+814 QGVETF
-820 KSISTVIV
+820 
-828 NGSVTGAPITTST
+828 
-841 CVGANCSPGEAP
+841 ANC
-853 ALPVPCG
+853 
-860 TEGIEKTEVI
+860 IETQ
-870 TNAPFLMVTAFR
+870 NAPSDIAAPQVGVNVSNDPQYL
-882 YCSAL
+882 YQY
-887 EKDVVSPVIANTSM
+887 SPVAPTS
-901 AMTGYA
+901 
-907 AIIPTT
+907 
-913 ALAGTNIQVRF
+913 
-924 QASDARGI
+924 
-932 ASTSARLVNSSG
+932 
-944 VVVTTSAGSFLAGDT
+944 
-959 KSGVYQA
+959 
-966 IIATAASGPVGGDV
+966 
-980 YQVQAQALDASGNAS
+980 
-995 AWFTI
+995 
-1000 GTFTVQSPSDS
+1000 
-1011 AAPVVVAGSG
+1011 
-1021 SVTPSNIS
+1021 IS

-1034 TATFRLTDDIGIT
+1034 TATFRLSDDIGIT
-1047 ACGATVY
+1047 SCGATVY
-1054 NVNNIDSTTN
+1054 NVNNVDTTTN
-1064 TTCTK
+1064 TVCTK
-1069 LSGTATDG
+1069 ISGTPSDG
-1077 IWQVSLNL
+1077 IWQVTLNL

-1105 KTSTRVQVGSFTIVG
+1105 KTSTRVQIGTFTIVG

-1240 TTSTLPSSG
+1240 TTSTLETSG

-1410 NSASASITSVGPWN
+1410 NTASASITSVGPWN

-1448 NANGWNWSLI
+1448 NANSWNWSLI

-1485 LSAIDNLQNFGYSRV
+1485 LSATDNLQNFGYSRV

-1533 YVAGSKSFSDA
+1533 YVAGSKNFSDA

-1597 WVNGSAIDLSGPF
+1597 WVNGSATDLSGPF

-1617 GCTVSGSWYTRWGAN
+1617 GCTVSGTWYTRWGAN

-1655 TGVGDGSANG
+1655 TGAGDGSTNG

>member
-1 MPPRLTGTDKAKG
+1 MELLSNPPRLTDTDKAKG
-14 KKMLARVIK
+14 KKMLARFIK
-23 YSIASMIFTAVAFFA
+23 YSIASMIFTAIAFFA

-100 ENISYFI
+100 ENISYFV

-116 STELVA
+116 STELLA

-151 IGKLPS
+151 VGKLPS

-218 TYLPKEKLFSGGCN
+218 TYLPREKLFSGGCN
-232 GDSGGPLVARIDGTL
+232 GDSGGPLVSRIDGTL

-505 ATCDFKA
+505 ATCEFKA
-512 STDDSDQKV
+512 STDESDQKV

-571 SATGY
+571 SSTGY
-576 SSERFPSA
+576 SSQRFPSA

-593 NSGGWTEGAYMVC
+593 NSGGWTEGAYMIC

-640 SDRLFVSNDLLIS
+640 SDRLFVSNDLLIN

-688 PVPGSLTI
+688 PVPGNLTI
-696 SKQEALTSSI
+696 SKQEALASSI

-758 PFVSIGYITNPTFA
+758 PYLTVGYVANSGIA
-772 QSRSASASFTT
+772 QSRSGSTSFTT
-783 LALKASDVLHVCGV
+783 VGLTPAVEMPTCSRYKTIVMY
-797 SCTGSLTPEQL
+797 GSLPTFDSSKTNFSL
-808 QAKISD
+808 QAIYDVNGPRRSVTSTGFNLQGGRWNVDFIDLNDMASYTIRVVRSD
-814 QRTIEV
+814 QGVETF
-820 KSISTVIV
+820 
-828 NGSVTGAPITTST
+828 
-841 CVGANCSPGEAP
+841 ANC
-853 ALPVPCG
+853 
-860 TEGIEKTEVI
+860 IETQ
-870 TNAPFLMVTAFR
+870 NAPSDIAAPQVGVNVSNDPQYL
-882 YCSAL
+882 YQY
-887 EKDVVSPVIANTSM
+887 SPVAPTS
-901 AMTGYA
+901 
-907 AIIPTT
+907 
-913 ALAGTNIQVRF
+913 
-924 QASDARGI
+924 
-932 ASTSARLVNSSG
+932 
-944 VVVTTSAGSFLAGDT
+944 
-959 KSGVYQA
+959 
-966 IIATAASGPVGGDV
+966 
-980 YQVQAQALDASGNAS
+980 
-995 AWFTI
+995 
-1000 GTFTVQSPSDS
+1000 
-1011 AAPVVVAGSG
+1011 
-1021 SVTPSNIS
+1021 IS

-1034 TATFRLTDDIGIT
+1034 TATFRLSDDIGIT
-1047 ACGATVY
+1047 SCGATVY
-1054 NVNNIDSTTN
+1054 NVNNVDTTTN
-1064 TTCTK
+1064 TVCTK
-1069 LSGTATDG
+1069 ISGTPSDG
-1077 IWQVSLNL
+1077 IWQVTLNL

-1105 KTSTRVQVGSFTIVG
+1105 KTSTRVQIGTFTIVG

-1240 TTSTLPSSG
+1240 TTSTLQTSG

-1410 NSASASITSVGPWN
+1410 NTASASITSVGPWN

-1485 LSAIDNLQNFGYSRV
+1485 LSATDNLQNFGYSRV

-1533 YVAGSKSFSDA
+1533 YVAGSKNFSDA

-1597 WVNGSAIDLSGPF
+1597 WVNGSATDLSGPF

-1617 GCTVSGSWYTRWGAN
+1617 GCTVSGTWYTRWGAN

-1655 TGVGDGSANG
+1655 TGAGDGSTNG

>member
-1 MPPRLTGTDKAKG
+1 MELLSNPPRLTDTDKAKG
-14 KKMLARVIK
+14 KKMLARFIK
-23 YSIASMIFTAVAFFA
+23 YSIASMIFTAIAFFA

-100 ENISYFI
+100 ENISYFV

-116 STELVA
+116 STELLA

-151 IGKLPS
+151 VGKLPS

-218 TYLPKEKLFSGGCN
+218 TYLPREKLFSGGCN

-505 ATCDFKA
+505 ATCEFKA
-512 STDDSDQKV
+512 STDESDQKV

-571 SATGY
+571 SSTGY
-576 SSERFPSA
+576 SSQRFPSA

-593 NSGGWTEGAYMVC
+593 NSGGWTEGAYMIC

-640 SDRLFVSNDLLIS
+640 SDRLFVSNDLLIN

-688 PVPGSLTI
+688 PVPGNLTI
-696 SKQEALTSSI
+696 SKQEALASSI

-758 PFVSIGYITNPTFA
+758 PYLTVGYVANSGIA
-772 QSRSASASFTT
+772 QSRSGSTSFTT
-783 LALKASDVLHVCGV
+783 VGLTPAVEMPTCSRYKTIVMY
-797 SCTGSLTPEQL
+797 GSLPTFDSSKTNFSL
-808 QAKISD
+808 QAIYDVNGPRRSVTSTGFNLQGGRWNVDFIDLNDMASYTIRVVRSD
-814 QRTIEV
+814 QGVETF
-820 KSISTVIV
+820 
-828 NGSVTGAPITTST
+828 
-841 CVGANCSPGEAP
+841 ANC
-853 ALPVPCG
+853 
-860 TEGIEKTEVI
+860 IETQ
-870 TNAPFLMVTAFR
+870 NAPSDIAAPQVGVNVSNDPQYL
-882 YCSAL
+882 YQY
-887 EKDVVSPVIANTSM
+887 SPVAPTS
-901 AMTGYA
+901 
-907 AIIPTT
+907 
-913 ALAGTNIQVRF
+913 
-924 QASDARGI
+924 
-932 ASTSARLVNSSG
+932 
-944 VVVTTSAGSFLAGDT
+944 
-959 KSGVYQA
+959 
-966 IIATAASGPVGGDV
+966 
-980 YQVQAQALDASGNAS
+980 
-995 AWFTI
+995 
-1000 GTFTVQSPSDS
+1000 
-1011 AAPVVVAGSG
+1011 
-1021 SVTPSNIS
+1021 IS

-1034 TATFRLTDDIGIT
+1034 TATFRLSDDIGIT
-1047 ACGATVY
+1047 SCGATVY
-1054 NVNNIDSTTN
+1054 NVNNVDTTTN
-1064 TTCTK
+1064 TVCTK
-1069 LSGTATDG
+1069 ISGTPSDG
-1077 IWQVSLNL
+1077 IWQVTLNL

-1105 KTSTRVQVGSFTIVG
+1105 KTSTRVQIGTFTIVG

-1240 TTSTLPSSG
+1240 TTSSLETSG

-1410 NSASASITSVGPWN
+1410 NTASASITSVGPWN

-1485 LSAIDNLQNFGYSRV
+1485 LSATDNLQNFGYSRV

-1533 YVAGSKSFSDA
+1533 YVAGSKNFSDA

-1597 WVNGSAIDLSGPF
+1597 WVNGSATDLSGPF

-1617 GCTVSGSWYTRWGAN
+1617 GCTVSGTWYTRWGAN

-1655 TGVGDGSANG
+1655 TGAGDGSTNG

>member
-14 KKMLARVIK
+14 KKMLARIIK

-107 KVGAVNLQD
+107 KFGAVNLQD
-116 STELVA
+116 TTELLA

-151 IGKLPS
+151 VGKLPS
-157 LSTPSLEKQV
+157 LATPSMEKQV

-189 NKSALRNQDVQAAR
+189 NKSTLRNQDTQATK

-268 ARVSV
+268 ARVSA
-273 FGPAI
+273 FGPAVR
-278 KQGITYLKS
+278 QGITYLKS
-287 SSTTINQAPPVN
+287 SSTTINQAPPVS
-299 ISLPTISGTL
+299 ITAPSISGSL
-309 QPDQTITCNPG
+309 QPEQTITCNPG

-334 PARLSGS
+334 PARLAGS
-341 INPKVKVTDA
+341 INPKVKVIDA
-351 DAGQAFTCQVVATS
+351 DAGQVFTCQVVATS
-365 TQASLRKSIELVA
+365 TQASLRKSVEIEAPAKPELRNA
-378 PSKPEI
+378 PS
-384 RSYPTISGIPSSGS
+384 ISGIPNSGS
-398 LKPDSLAI
+398 FKSDSLAI

-414 AYQTESQSWYLS
+414 AYQSESQAWYLS
-426 TNSKSPLL
+426 TNAKSPLL
-434 SNPQLLSS
+434 SNPQLLSN

-454 SNSGKFLVCAAK
+454 TNNGKYLVCAAK
-466 AENNGFTTTTTVVR
+466 AENNGFTTFTTVVR
-480 QIIAPAAPI
+480 QIIAPSAPV
-489 LYGVFISVN
+489 LYGVFLSVN
-498 SYEEGAL
+498 SYQEGAI
-505 ATCDFKA
+505 ATCEFKA
-512 STDDSDQKV
+512 STDDLEQKV

-527 DKSTFTPITGSN
+527 DRNTFIPVSGSSNST
-539 NNSLKISGDLIRS
+539 LKISGDLLRS

-563 LTNLGGNT
+563 LGNLGGNT

-576 SSERFPSA
+576 ASTKFPSA

-606 DGSQTS
+606 EGSQTS
-612 TSKMLSVQKSWG
+612 SSNISSVQKSWG
-624 ITDANGN
+624 ITDASGN

-674 IFTTQ
+674 IFTTP

-696 SKQEALTSSI
+696 SKQEALSSSI

-711 IPSLSSFSSSTMDAR
+711 IPSLSNFSSSTMDAR

-758 PFVSIGYITNPTFA
+758 PYLTVGYVANSGIA
-772 QSRSASASFTT
+772 QSRSGSTAFTT
-783 LALKASDVLHVCGV
+783 VGLTPAVEMPTCSRYKTIVIYGALPTFDSSKTTFQLYAIRNIGANQSVTAYGPYPQGGIWNVDFIDINDMANYTLRFVRSDQGV
-797 SCTGSLTPEQL
+797 ETFANCVETQTAPNDATAPQVSLTDLSQ
-808 QAKISD
+808 
-814 QRTIEV
+814 
-820 KSISTVIV
+820 
-828 NGSVTGAPITTST
+828 
-841 CVGANCSPGEAP
+841 
-853 ALPVPCG
+853 
-860 TEGIEKTEVI
+860 
-870 TNAPFLMVTAFR
+870 
-882 YCSAL
+882 Y
-887 EKDVVSPVIANTSM
+887 SPVTPTS
-901 AMTGYA
+901 
-907 AIIPTT
+907 
-913 ALAGTNIQVRF
+913 
-924 QASDARGI
+924 
-932 ASTSARLVNSSG
+932 
-944 VVVTTSAGSFLAGDT
+944 
-959 KSGVYQA
+959 
-966 IIATAASGPVGGDV
+966 
-980 YQVQAQALDASGNAS
+980 
-995 AWFTI
+995 
-1000 GTFTVQSPSDS
+1000 
-1011 AAPVVVAGSG
+1011 
-1021 SVTPSNIS
+1021 IS

-1047 ACGATVY
+1047 SCGATVY
-1054 NVNNIDSTTN
+1054 NVNNVDTTTN
-1064 TTCTK
+1064 MVCTK
-1069 LSGTATDG
+1069 ILGTASNGVWQVSLNLNSSNDPGAYTIKAFGSDASGKTSTRVQVGSFTVQSPSDSAAPAVVAGSGSVTPSSISVGQNVTATFRLTDDIG
-1077 IWQVSLNL
+1077 ITSCGATVYNVNNVDTTTNAVCTKILGTASNGVWQVSLNL
-1085 NSSNNPGAYTIKAF
+1085 NSSNNPGSYTIKAF

-1105 KTSTRVQVGSFTIVG
+1105 KTSTRVQIGTFTIVG

-1139 VDQIVLNGINFGSI
+1139 LDQIVLNGINFGSI

-1211 SNALTVTTLAPA
+1211 SNALTVTTLSPA
-1223 APVDSQNPVV
+1223 DSQNPVV

-1240 TTSTLPSSG
+1240 TTSSLETSG

-1264 CSYHQA
+1264 CGYHQA
-1270 WMYYPNGTVVQQV
+1270 WMYFPDGKVVQQV
-1283 TPALISG
+1283 TPSLISG

-1299 SFNVPSGAVAGSYQ
+1299 SFNVPSGSPVGSYQ

-1327 LQLLGTVTVANPS
+1327 LQLLGTVTVANPP

-1370 WSVTSTV
+1370 WAVTSTV
-1377 GTATINSS
+1377 GTATVNSS

-1391 NVAAKQ
+1391 NVGAKQ

-1410 NSASASITSVGPWN
+1410 SSASASITSVGPWN

-1431 QTITATLTGTTL
+1431 QNITATLTGTTL

-1448 NANGWNWSLI
+1448 NANGWTWSLS
-1458 WDGAVQRTNITSFPY
+1458 WDGAAQRGNITSFPY

-1485 LSAIDNLQNFGYSRV
+1485 LYATDNLQNYGYSKV

-1597 WVNGSAIDLSGPF
+1597 WVNGSATDLSGPF

>member
-1 MPPRLTGTDKAKG
+1 MELISIPPRLTDTDIVKG
-14 KKMLARVIK
+14 KKMLAKFLK
-23 YSIASMIFTAVAFFA
+23 YSIASMIFAAVTFFF

-54 GDPKTES
+54 GDPKNES
-61 PWAVSIWVSEENDAS
+61 PWAVSIWVSEENDSS

-85 LISSKLVL
+85 LISPKLVL

-107 KVGAVNLQD
+107 KFGAVNLQD
-116 STELVA
+116 STELLA

-151 IGKLPS
+151 AGKLPS
-157 LSTPSLEKQV
+157 LATPSMEKQV
-167 KGAKLTIYGWGRDH
+167 KGAKATIYGWGRDH

-189 NKSALRNQDVQAAR
+189 NKSVLRNQDAQATR

-209 NKNTMLAAG
+209 NRNTMLAAG

-268 ARVSV
+268 ARVST

-287 SSTTINQAPPVN
+287 SSTIINQAPPVN
-299 ISLPTISGTL
+299 ITLPSISGTL
-309 QPDQTITCNPG
+309 QPEQTITCNTG

-351 DAGQAFTCQVVATS
+351 DAGEAFTCQVVATS
-365 TQASLRKSIELVA
+365 TQASLRKSVEIEAPAKPELRNA
-378 PSKPEI
+378 PS
-384 RSYPTISGIPSSGS
+384 ISGIPNSGS
-398 LKPDSLAI
+398 SKPDSLAI

-426 TNSKSPLL
+426 TNAKSPLL
-434 SNPQLLSS
+434 SNPQLLSN
-442 EKSFKITSDFIK
+442 EKFFKITGDFIK
-454 SNSGKFLVCAAK
+454 SNAGKYLVCAAK
-466 AENNGFTTTTTVVR
+466 AENNGFTTISTVVR
-480 QIIAPAAPI
+480 QIIAPSAPI
-489 LYGVFISVN
+489 LYGVSLSVN
-498 SYEEGAL
+498 SFDEGAL
-505 ATCDFKA
+505 ATCDFRA
-512 STDDSDQKV
+512 STEDFEQKV
-521 FEWGYG
+521 FEWGYS
-527 DKSTFTPITGSN
+527 DKITFTPITGSK

-563 LTNLGGNT
+563 LGNLGGNT

-576 SSERFPSA
+576 SSSKFPSA

-606 DGSQTS
+606 EGSQTS
-612 TSKMLSVQKSWG
+612 SSNISSVKKSWG

-640 SDRLFVSNDLLIS
+640 SDRLFLNNDLLIT

-658 LGCLVNAT
+658 LGCLVNAS
-666 NAIGSTQR
+666 NSIGSAQK
-674 IFTTQ
+674 IFSTP
-679 IPISVAPSL
+679 IPVSIVPAL
-688 PVPGSLTI
+688 PVPGNLTI
-696 SKQEALTSSI
+696 SKQEALAGSI

-711 IPSLSSFSSSTMDAR
+711 IPSLSTFSSSTMDAR
-726 LRFSNT
+726 LRFANT

-746 TCVGLPGQTAFA
+746 TCTGLPGQTAFA
-758 PFVSIGYITNPTFA
+758 PYLTVGYVANSGIT
-772 QSRSASASFTT
+772 QSRSGSASFTSIT
-783 LALKASDVLHVCGV
+783 LSPVVAMPTCSRYKAIFIYGPLPTHDSSKTGFQLQVIYDADGPRRSISALGPNAQGGIWNADFVDVNDISKYTFRIVRNDQVTTLPPETFSNCAETQSPPSDTAAPQV
-797 SCTGSLTPEQL
+797 SLTDLSQY
-808 QAKISD
+808 S
-814 QRTIEV
+814 
-820 KSISTVIV
+820 
-828 NGSVTGAPITTST
+828 PITPTS
-841 CVGANCSPGEAP
+841 
-853 ALPVPCG
+853 
-860 TEGIEKTEVI
+860 
-870 TNAPFLMVTAFR
+870 
-882 YCSAL
+882 
-887 EKDVVSPVIANTSM
+887 
-901 AMTGYA
+901 
-907 AIIPTT
+907 
-913 ALAGTNIQVRF
+913 
-924 QASDARGI
+924 
-932 ASTSARLVNSSG
+932 
-944 VVVTTSAGSFLAGDT
+944 
-959 KSGVYQA
+959 
-966 IIATAASGPVGGDV
+966 
-980 YQVQAQALDASGNAS
+980 
-995 AWFTI
+995 
-1000 GTFTVQSPSDS
+1000 
-1011 AAPVVVAGSG
+1011 
-1021 SVTPSNIS
+1021 IS

-1047 ACGATVY
+1047 SCGATVY
-1054 NVNNIDSTTN
+1054 NVNNVDTTTN
-1064 TTCTK
+1064 TVCTK
-1069 LSGTATDG
+1069 ILGTLNDG
-1077 IWQVSLNL
+1077 IWQVTLNL
-1085 NSSNNPGAYTIKAF
+1085 NNTNNPGAYTVKAF

-1211 SNALTVTTLAPA
+1211 SNALTVTTLAA
-1223 APVDSQNPVV
+1223 ATPIDSQNPVV

-1240 TTSTLPSSG
+1240 TTSSLETSG

-1264 CSYHQA
+1264 CGYHQA

-1283 TPALISG
+1283 TPSLISG

-1299 SFNVPSGAVAGSYQ
+1299 SFNVPAGAVAGSYQ

-1377 GTATINSS
+1377 GTASINSS

-1410 NSASASITSVGPWN
+1410 ISASASITSVGPWN

-1431 QTITATLTGTTL
+1431 QTITATLNGTTL

-1448 NANGWNWSLI
+1448 NANGWTWSLS
-1458 WDGAVQRTNITSFPY
+1458 WDGAAQRGNITSFPY

-1485 LSAIDNLQNFGYSRV
+1485 LYATDNLQNYGYSKV

-1509 PPATIQT
+1509 PPATIQL
-1516 STGGTARYFA
+1516 SAGVIAKYFA
-1526 ETGHYYE
+1526 NTGNYYG
-1533 YVAGSKSFSDA
+1533 VVTGSYTWDQA
-1544 KALAENATANGLK
+1544 RALAKSYNYSGAS
-1557 GYLLTVTSA
+1557 GYLVHITSPEERDFITSLVTAGTSYWI
-1566 NEDTFART
+1566 
-1574 FSTGANYHVWL
+1574 GATDSP
-1585 GASDAALEGCWR
+1585 AEGCWR
-1597 WVNGSAIDLSGPF
+1597 WVDGPASETGAAF
-1610 FNKGNVP
+1610 LQKAGAVCEIPVVP
-1617 GCTVSGSWYTRWGAN
+1617 GYNG
-1632 EPSDSFGTE
+1632 F
-1641 DNASNNYADAWNDF
+1641 ASNQPDDWGSGEDHASLWGGPEWND
-1655 TGVGDGSANG
+1655 ANNTINPYPFVFEIG
-1665 PSGVVIEYGDRRD
+1665 N